1 MAKKLTQEML
11 ERMVMQVLNES
22 NMEEGFLDKYIKPV
36 FGSRTTTPMDRMRKG
51 PDFSKFSQTGEFTA
65 EDMLMRLANDPK
77 LPKLLKQEI
86 EFFFEPV
93 YRKDSKDSTSKE
105 SEMTGLSSAGGAP
118 SAEISAPGA
127 KFSKKESIP
136 ELPRPSQKTVRSTVA
151 YGSVAESKLEA
162 LVAEVLAE
170 MSKEKPTAKK
180 KEDLEGL
187 EAHYGEEMRAGIKG
201 KHSHKSRMAA
211 LQAGKKADK
220 K

>member
-93 YRKDSKDSTSKE
+93 YRKDSKKSTSKE
-105 SEMTGLSSAGGAP
+105 SEMTGLSSAGGIP
-118 SAEISAPGA
+118 SAEPSVPDA
-127 KFSKKESIP
+127 KFSKKEFIP
-136 ELPRPSQKTVRSTVA
+136 ELPMRKTVRSTVA

-211 LQAGKKADK
+211 LQAAKKADK